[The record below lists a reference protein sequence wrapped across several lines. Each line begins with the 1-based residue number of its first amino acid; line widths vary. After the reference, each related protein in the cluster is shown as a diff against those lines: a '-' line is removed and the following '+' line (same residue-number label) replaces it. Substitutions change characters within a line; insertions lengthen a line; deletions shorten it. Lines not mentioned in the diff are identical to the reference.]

1 MFFILYFTCGY
12 FNSEE
17 MPASE
22 VKLSVKDKKLKPA
35 PDRAPSQA
43 GRGLRAP
50 SQAGR
55 GIGIT
60 TQLSKTKLGKLPA
73 VRGLSRMESSMKL
86 GNKPVAYTE
95 NEMW

>member
-12 FNSEE
+12 FYSEE
-17 MPASE
+17 IPASE
-22 VKLSVKDKKLKPA
+22 VKLSVKDKKLKPV

-55 GIGIT
+55 GVRIT
-60 TQLSKTKLGKLPA
+60 TQLSKTKLGKLPS
-73 VRGLSRMESSMKL
+73 VRGLSRMESCMKL
-86 GNKPVAYTE
+86 GNKPVTYTE
-95 NEMW
+95 DEIW